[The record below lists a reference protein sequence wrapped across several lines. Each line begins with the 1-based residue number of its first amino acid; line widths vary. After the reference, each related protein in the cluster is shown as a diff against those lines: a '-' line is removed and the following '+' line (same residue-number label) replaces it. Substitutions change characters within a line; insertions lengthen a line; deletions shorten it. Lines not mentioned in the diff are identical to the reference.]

1 MGITKANQPDSSE
14 QWPNGWWVTRV
25 AETGSTN
32 TDLVKLG
39 AEGAKHHSV
48 LMADFQSAGK
58 GRLDRTW
65 VAEPGVN
72 LLVSLL
78 FRTTETHER
87 PLHQFTQMV
96 GMSAARACKQ
106 LTGVLPD
113 MKWPNDLLID
123 NKKVSGILAQGAPGF
138 VVVGIGVN
146 VNWAPPDAMSLAQ
159 AAPSSTT
166 TPVALLN
173 NMLSEIDELE
183 SLSAQQLHE
192 QYSASLATLGQS
204 VRVEM
209 ATGKFIEGRAIEV
222 QSDGRLVVLDDC
234 AISHHI
240 DTGDVVHLRAQ

>member
-1 MGITKANQPDSSE
+1 MGITKANQPHSNE
-14 QWPNGWWVTRV
+14 HWPNGWWVTRV

-39 AEGAKHHSV
+39 AVGAKHHSV

-65 VAEPGVN
+65 VAEPGAN

-78 FRTTETHER
+78 FRTNETQER

-96 GMSAARACKQ
+96 GMSAARACQQ

-123 NKKVSGILAQGAPGF
+123 NKKVSGILAQGALDF

-159 AAPSSTT
+159 AAPHHATS
-166 TPVALLN
+166 PVQLLH
-173 NMLSEIDELE
+173 NMLIAIDELE
-183 SLSAQQLHE
+183 ALSPEQLHE
-192 QYSASLATLGQS
+192 QYSAMLATLGQA
-204 VRVEM
+204 VRVEL
-209 ATGKFIEGRAIEV
+209 ATGDIVEGRAIEV
-222 QSDGRLVVLDDC
+222 QRDGRLVVLDDC
-234 AISHHI
+234 AISHYI